1 MFWYSFFYILL
12 IAVILSFIFTAGL
25 RNRGP
30 WNNFW
35 ILVLVLFLGMGALSV
50 WFAPVGPIWYGV
62 AWLDLLIFGII
73 LALLLGASAEAGQR
87 NNYRLRRTEV
97 DVVAEAKEEPGAIQL
112 FGFFFWLFMVAII
125 IAIIIGVLRIF
136 EVL

>member
-12 IAVILSFIFTAGL
+12 IAVILSFIFTAGF

-35 ILVLVLFLGMGALSV
+35 ILILVLFLGMGAVNV

-62 AWLDLLIFGII
+62 AWLDLLVFGII

-87 NNYRLRRTEV
+87 NNYRLRPTEV

-112 FGFFFWLFMVAII
+112 FGFFFWFFMIVII